1 MKFKESIKGC
11 FYVEPGRNVVTGQ
24 AILLVSNGTKR
35 LMAAVPATRSDWDE
49 EVRRGGNECARTC
62 EIFRDTTGKLWI
74 YWRDEE
80 IDVDYLSP
88 AEVL

>member
-11 FYVEPGRNVVTGQ
+11 FYVERGRTNIG
-24 AILLVSNGTKR
+24 LDYLVLYNGSKR
-35 LMAAVPATRSDWDE
+35 LMTAIPATRSDWDE
-49 EVRRGGNECARTC
+49 EVRRGGNECAHTC